1 MIDETIDGTIDGTI
15 DETIDEVCIYKP
27 CQYNYLWSTSW
38 LFLVTTGYTVYQQKY
53 DFVIFPSGIFLT
65 SLNYWKQPKLNSW
78 ERNLDIGYVYYS
90 IVYNLFRS
98 IGAQEAN
105 KLYTYFVIGLLFY
118 MLSNYNH
125 RHNRLYVSALCHSFV
140 HLFGN
145 IALIYLYSGHIDT
158 VWDNALIQKMLYMLE
173 YFTE

>member
-53 DFVIFPSGIFLT
+53 EFLIFPSGIFLT
-65 SLNYWKQPKLNSW
+65 SLNYWKQPKFNSW

-90 IVYNLFRS
+90 IGYNLFRS

-105 KLYTYFVIGLLFY
+105 KLYTYFVISSGLLLIFKGDGRFLRVRPLEAHFNCADVGEPPLRFLVRIFLRRCVLAIY
-118 MLSNYNH
+118 
-125 RHNRLYVSALCHSFV
+125 
-140 HLFGN
+140 
-145 IALIYLYSGHIDT
+145 IIYL
-158 VWDNALIQKMLYMLE
+158 
-173 YFTE
+173 